1 MAAQRHKLEV
11 VALSVVLPYGVDGQK
26 EASCRIVFALL
37 QYFSC
42 LALELCEQK
51 EPSCSSVIT
60 TVRKSPTRLAAMP
73 SARIFS
79 KLWRFLLEWFY
90 YACKQDTERAACA
103 VHHACFCSIDFA
115 AEVSLLTQLECRGAN
130 TPTFFFGVD
139 KNNDPVV
146 YKPKLSGLKKLYEY
160 SVLQTDCYLIDLEL
174 KVKASKILHAKKLR
188 TASAVGALRDTNIRS
203 ERKSIDEMV
212 ARIFSICTALVIV
225 NAFPITAKIVCYLG
239 REIVPIEPDKLI
251 ISEDNS
257 ALFKAVSPQQVPYPY
272 SKNSKTFEA
281 NPEETSSVSMDAKR
295 RGKLV
300 LEHTYKVFPPFSP
313 IDSDTELEGPQSAS
327 TSAGMGFMQGSADA
341 TLSDTE
347 MDSDDFE

>member
-60 TVRKSPTRLAAMP
+60 T
-73 SARIFS
+73 
-79 KLWRFLLEWFY
+79 
-90 YACKQDTERAACA
+90 DTERAACA

-174 KVKASKILHAKKLR
+174 KR
-188 TASAVGALRDTNIRS
+188 TN
-203 ERKSIDEMV
+203 RKG
-212 ARIFSICTALVIV
+212 FTLVIDFKSV
-225 NAFPITAKIVCYLG
+225 EKEADRGNLDLFNSM
-239 REIVPIEPDKLI
+239 EIVPIEPDKLI